1 MMRRLGTIVALAAVA
16 LLAGCERYATP
27 ESLRGGGTVAPIA
40 LTSQSITLPDET
52 VTLPASADIVT
63 VNCTACHSPDL
74 ILAQPKLKPEQWQA
88 EVTKMRGAY
97 KATIDEQDDG
107 KIVAALLALQ
117 K

>member
-1 MMRRLGTIVALAAVA
+1 MMRRLGAITALSALA

-27 ESLRGGGTVAPIA
+27 EALRGGGAAIA

-52 VTLPASADIVT
+52 KTLPDSAETVT
-63 VNCTACHSPDL
+63 INCTACHSPDL
-74 ILAQPKLKPEQWQA
+74 ILSQPKLKPEQWQA
-88 EVTKMRGAY
+88 EVAKMRGAY
-97 KATIDEQDDG
+97 KATIDEKDDG